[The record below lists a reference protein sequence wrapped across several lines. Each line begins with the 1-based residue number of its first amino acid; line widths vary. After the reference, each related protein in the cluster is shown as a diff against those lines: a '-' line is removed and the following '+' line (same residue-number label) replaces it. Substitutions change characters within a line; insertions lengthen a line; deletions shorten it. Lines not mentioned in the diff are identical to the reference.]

1 MTITLP
7 RLRIKRQFSQI
18 LRTEARTFIFL
29 LSPKNYTSN
38 NIISFY
44 AH

>member
-18 LRTEARTFIFL
+18 LRTEALTFICL
-29 LSPKNYTSN
+29 ESPKKN
-38 NIISFY
+38 NFNKKVSF
-44 AH
+44 